1 MGPYQRPAVGARDFV
16 AASKDRALPSS
27 VSSRYV
33 PLMTR
38 AKRVIVAMSGGVDS
52 SVAALLLTQAGY
64 DVIGLSLR
72 LYRCPS
78 EGTHGCCTAADRRD
92 ARAVCER
99 LGIPHHVVDATEAFH
114 QDVIA
119 PFVAAYLSGR
129 TPSPCIACNE
139 HVKFPWLL
147 GQALALGAEH
157 IATGHYARVERDPA
171 GTPCLLR
178 AADAAKDQ
186 SYFLFSIGRD
196 VLERLVLP
204 VGGLRKSEVRRIA
217 REHGLPVSDKP
228 ESQEVCFVPPE
239 GYVAFIESQAP
250 DRLPGPGRFLDS
262 EGRDVGSHSGCHGF
276 TVGQRKGLGL
286 GGGPRRY
293 VTRIVPERNEVVL
306 GDAAA
311 LTRSGF
317 TASDVHLLDDALARD
332 LDAGSNRRVRVQI
345 RSRHRA
351 APARISLVS
360 PGRLLVALD
369 EPQSA
374 VAPGQAAVFYDGLRV
389 LGGGFIE
396 REA

>member
-1 MGPYQRPAVGARDFV
+1 MRMAEQVV
-16 AASKDRALPSS
+16 
-27 VSSRYV
+27 
-33 PLMTR
+33 
-38 AKRVIVAMSGGVDS
+38 VAMSGGVDS
-52 SVAALLLTQAGY
+52 SVAALLLKQAGY
-64 DVIGLSLR
+64 DVVGLSLR

-99 LGIPHHVVDATEAFH
+99 LGIPHLVVDATGAFH
-114 QDVIA
+114 REVIA
-119 PFVAAYLSGR
+119 PFIAAYLSGR

-139 HVKFPWLL
+139 HVKFPWLVR
-147 GQALALGAEH
+147 QARTLGADRV
-157 IATGHYARVERDPA
+157 ATGHYARIERDA
-171 GTPCLLR
+171 DGTPRLLR
-178 AADAAKDQ
+178 ASDTAKDQ

-250 DRLPGPGRFLDS
+250 DRLPGRGRFVDT
-262 EGRDVGSHSGCHGF
+262 EGRELGTHPGVHAF

-286 GGGPRRY
+286 GGGPRRH

-306 GDAAA
+306 GGTADLMRADF
-311 LTRSGF
+311 TVSG
-317 TASDVHLLDDALARD
+317 VHLLDDTLARD
-332 LDAGSNRRVRVQI
+332 LEAGLNPRVWVQI

-351 APARISLVS
+351 APARLALVS
-360 PGRLLVALD
+360 PGRIRVALD
-369 EPQSA
+369 DPQSA
-374 VAPGQAAVFYDGLRV
+374 VAPGQAAVFYDGPRV

-396 REA
+396 REG